1 MNCVYTQEDFV
12 NSIDRLSKLKLWGF
26 KEFETGHFLYRT
38 VLDYML
44 LNTRVSFSIKG
55 FLSRLITS
63 QKKYTFS
70 SDTDNK
76 TVLYWSQKYDSRK
89 DMNEILG
96 RVSNVSDYVE
106 VLKESYERIR
116 DPFILFHLH
125 CVIQWYV
132 AFKRAKFPK
141 DLILAFLYDTL
152 WLFRF
157 LHFLQINRDQLL
169 KARAFIVLNDE
180 YCDEN
185 LFVQFGKNNKIP
197 TATLQHGAYSKGV
210 SDNNLSHFQHV
221 YYNLTADRCFVWG
234 DYYKDVGSGW
244 VSPSVKLLPLG
255 IPKYIDAVI
264 PEKYGETGI
273 FGVFLDAPV
282 PWLWDS
288 NMQLIRMANE
298 LAARYDYTYIVKLHP
313 SDQQENYT
321 GCFDKQYCV
330 NTVEIEET
338 VLDFCRKSDFAI
350 VGASST
356 YIEMLYFGVPVFR
369 YYNGKYMDVFSG
381 LDYDKVTS
389 FSDLVRKY
397 EIFRN
402 KPDQY
407 AAEVRKEREYCCGK
421 GNVGE
426 NYRRA
431 ILELMERKDLTLQK
445 TADNAG
451 YST

>member
-234 DYYKDVGSGW
+234 DYYKDVGTGW

-338 VLDFCRKSDFAI
+338 VLDFCRKIDFAI